1 MYVFYFG
8 EIRNPNDD
16 PFPEITERNF
26 KNHVNLFN
34 IIKGKCVQ
42 IFIKEKTKL

>member
-8 EIRNPNDD
+8 EIRNPK
-16 PFPEITERNF
+16 EITERNF
-26 KNHVNLFN
+26 KNHVKLFN